1 MTSKWVVIIKIRR
14 NLQKMLSWI
23 SNPLAIIKGKIDLL
37 LQENTLKEEA
47 MTLLIS
53 IEEATSRLSRIKS
66 LLLLSKIENQQYEN
80 RYCTSFTWKV
90 KALNEDF
97 ILDKNIELVDEAI
110 AELDFKINSEIVFY
124 FN

>member
-1 MTSKWVVIIKIRR
+1 
-14 NLQKMLSWI
+14 
-23 SNPLAIIKGKIDLL
+23 
-37 LQENTLKEEA
+37 
-47 MTLLIS
+47 
-53 IEEATSRLSRIKS
+53 

-80 RYCTSFTWKV
+80 RYCSYTSCTWKS

-110 AELDFKINSEIVFY
+110 AELDFKINSELCFY